1 MYTES
6 KHTNKI
12 EQELRD
18 AALNHDRVSIVT
30 MSGLRSKFI
39 TLMGDY
45 FTQDGVALKRSE
57 LINGVGIPDSDVI
70 EICYSDIAKVVSVVA

>member
-45 FTQDGVALKRSE
+45 FTQDGVALKKSE
-57 LINGVGIPDSDVI
+57 FINGVGIPDVI